1 MMSMA
6 SNSPFPPNADP
17 AAAFSLR
24 GRLIAAGALT
34 AFLIGGI
41 GLWAVT
47 ARLDSAVI
55 GSGSVLVKN
64 DLQTVQHVDGGTLSQ
79 ILVSSGDRVAAGQP
93 VLVLDA
99 FDIDS
104 RIAMLEAQLMEAE
117 ARAARLAAE
126 RDGVEM
132 AMPAS
137 YDPDNAEEARIF
149 EGERRLMEENRV
161 NREAELLALDLQ
173 ADQIRF
179 DTEGLNAR
187 RTSTVEE
194 LELVEASLARFEKL
208 QKAGSVEKTKLDEI
222 QREVTRMKGEMG
234 EIMASLAR
242 NETRQTEISL
252 ERDRLMSTA
261 RADAHRELR
270 ALEPQITDLR
280 QQLAT
285 FRGKKERSILR
296 APVAGIV
303 NELNVS
309 TIGEVIPPGKTLVAI
324 VPEASDL
331 VIEFR
336 ISTTDIDAIQ
346 PGQKARLRFA
356 AFNQRLTPEIDGIVD
371 TIAAAATTDPN
382 TGMTY
387 YTARAK
393 PTGDLASLGDRGLVP
408 GMPVEVYI
416 PTQERVVISYI
427 LQPVVDQMNRAMREE

>member
-6 SNSPFPPNADP
+6 SNSPFPPDP
-17 AAAFSLR
+17 TAAFSLR

-79 ILVSSGDRVAAGQP
+79 ILVSSGDRVEAGQP

-104 RIAMLEAQLMEAE
+104 RISMLEAQLMEAE

-126 RDGVEM
+126 SNGVEM
-132 AMPAS
+132 VFPAT
-137 YDPDNAEEARIF
+137 YNAADPEASRIF

-173 ADQIRF
+173 SDQLRF
-179 DTEGLNAR
+179 DTEGLTAR
-187 RTSTVEE
+187 RTSLEEE
-194 LELVEASLARFEKL
+194 LVLVEASLARFEKL

-222 QREVTRMKGEMG
+222 QREVTRMRGEMG

-242 NETRQTEISL
+242 NETRQTEINL

-261 RADAHRELR
+261 KADAHRELR
-270 ALEPQITDLR
+270 TLEPQMTDLK
-280 QQLAT
+280 QQLQT

-296 APVAGIV
+296 APVAGII

-309 TIGEVIPPGKTLVAI
+309 TIGEVVPPGKTLVAI

-331 VIEFR
+331 VIEFK

-356 AFNQRLTPEIDGIVD
+356 AFNQRLTPEVDGIVD

-393 PTGDLASLGDRGLVP
+393 PTGDLSELGSRGLVP

-416 PTQERVVISYI
+416 PTAERVVMSYI